1 MKILLVCNTRLPEIA
16 EKEGLPIEKPES
28 WILGHIN
35 NLQANSDASIVY
47 MFPLTDSKRKIKGN
61 VGAISYYSY
70 DRKKNICLY
79 SREAENDF
87 YNAFNAE
94 KPDIIH
100 IFGTEF
106 PHTLSAINAA
116 EKLGISDKV
125 VISIQ
130 GIISVIAKN
139 HYLAGMSEK
148 DVRACTLRD
157 FLRHDSIA
165 SQRKKFEKRGKYEIE
180 AVKKASHVI
189 GRTEWD
195 FACLTE
201 INPEVKYH
209 FCNETLRESFYDGE
223 WSAENCQKHSIFVS
237 QSNYPLKGFHK
248 MLEAMAIIVKKY
260 PDAHLYTTG
269 TDPRELRS
277 FSQRMRKT
285 YYQKYIAKLVK
296 RYGLDKNVT
305 FLGFL
310 NEEQM
315 RDRYLKSNVFV
326 SPSSIENSSNSVG
339 EAMIL
344 GVPVISSDV
353 GGIKTLMKHGED
365 GFLYPFDEPYML
377 AHYADRMFSDNPL
390 PVMLSQ
396 NARKRARDTHNREKN
411 AMDMLEIYSA
421 IVGND

>member
-35 NLQANSDASIVY
+35 NLQANTDASIVY

-61 VGAISYYSY
+61 IGSISYYSY
-70 DRKKNICLY
+70 DRKKNTCLY
-79 SREAENDF
+79 SREAERDF
-87 YNAFNAE
+87 YNAFDAE

-116 EKLGISDKV
+116 EELGISDRV

-130 GIISVIAKN
+130 GLVSVYAEHYCACISERDT
-139 HYLAGMSEK
+139 HSF
-148 DVRACTLRD
+148 TLRD
-157 FLRHDSIA
+157 FIRRDNIFLQS
-165 SQRKKFEKRGKYEIE
+165 KKFKKRGKYEALAI
-180 AVKKASHVI
+180 KKASHII
-189 GRTEWD
+189 GRTDWD
-195 FACLTE
+195 LACVKHV
-201 INPEVKYH
+201 NPETTYH
-209 FCNETLRESFYDGE
+209 FCNETLRDSFYE
-223 WSAENCQKHSIFVS
+223 KVWNLNSCERHSLFVS
-237 QSNYPLKGFHK
+237 QSNYPIKGFHK
-248 MLEAMAIIVKKY
+248 ALEAMAIIVKKY

-277 FSQRMRKT
+277 FSQKIRKS
-285 YYQKYIAKLVK
+285 YYQKYIQKLIK
-296 RYGLDKNVT
+296 HYGLDKNVT

-310 NEEQM
+310 SEEEM

-326 SPSSIENSSNSVG
+326 SASSIENSPNSVG

-353 GGIKTLMKHGED
+353 GGVKNLMKHGEE

-377 AHYADRMFSDNPL
+377 AHYTDCIFSNTDLANT
-390 PVMLSQ
+390 LSQ
-396 NARKRARDTHNREKN
+396 NARSRAQTTHNREIN
-411 AMDMLEIYSA
+411 SARMLEIYGE
-421 IVGND
+421 ILKK